1 MCVVRA
7 AVNQK
12 VRLATITSARPAP
25 QDAGKDQTLAAR
37 VDADGGREHPRRPRG
52 SSRQGPSSPTRV
64 VRNGGA
70 VVGLFPRRGVDAIAP
85 FGVSDE
91 KFLQRRRVH

>member
-37 VDADGGREHPRRPRG
+37 
-52 SSRQGPSSPTRV
+52 
-64 VRNGGA
+64 
-70 VVGLFPRRGVDAIAP
+70 
-85 FGVSDE
+85 
-91 KFLQRRRVH
+91 QRKVLEQPGYALVED